1 MPSVWQSGTSR
12 RRANHDSSPGHGT
25 SRTLMSK
32 SSAGLGSDPTQL
44 RGRRDRRPAYDK
56 PKADGPVL
64 RRLDLSLVKPSSNC
78 RVSSQNSA
86 RQTGQLEWPMW
97 NQVARH

>member
-44 RGRRDRRPAYDK
+44 RGRRTGAPLMTN
-56 PKADGPVL
+56 P
-64 RRLDLSLVKPSSNC
+64 
-78 RVSSQNSA
+78 
-86 RQTGQLEWPMW
+86 RQTVRYCGGSIYLS
-97 NQVARH
+97 